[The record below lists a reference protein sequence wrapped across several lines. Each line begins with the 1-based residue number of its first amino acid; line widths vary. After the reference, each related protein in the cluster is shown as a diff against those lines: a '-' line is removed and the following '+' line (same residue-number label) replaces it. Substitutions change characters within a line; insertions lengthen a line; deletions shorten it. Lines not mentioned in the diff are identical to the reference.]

1 MVQTDKKSTFKELCA
16 IYLMGFSLTDL
27 RGYGRY
33 LNLQRPTAYK
43 KEQLVEEITAVL
55 CGERTQTRT
64 KRGAPI
70 KNHYFPQEILYEIE
84 SLRQVYLEKN
94 EANAREK
101 EPPAQPAL
109 QLTITVET
117 LTEEQK
123 RLLKKFLK
131 SL

>member
-43 KEQLVEEITAVL
+43 KEQLVEEIVAVL
-55 CGERTQTRT
+55 CGERRQTRT

-84 SLRQVYLEKN
+84 TLQQVYLGEGEPN
-94 EANAREK
+94 VRET
-101 EPPAQPAL
+101 ESPAPPAM
-109 QLTITVET
+109 QLTITIET
-117 LTEEQK
+117 LSEEQK
-123 RLLKKFLK
+123 RLLKRFLK